1 LNPAW
6 ANSWRNPSSKKKKK
20 KSQKGWGGEGGAGGV
35 AQVIGPEF
43 KPQYWK
49 KKEIFTCSADR
60 GILQAV
66 HLPFPWIINL
76 FEVGR
81 GYFVPCEF

>member
-1 LNPAW
+1 
-6 ANSWRNPSSKKKKK
+6 
-20 KSQKGWGGEGGAGGV
+20 V

-49 KKEIFTCSADR
+49 KKEIFTSSADR